1 MLPKLA
7 ETTAI
12 DLRYRTFYRLGG
24 VASITI
30 AVSIAFAVAAYFIWP
45 YKGNTTS
52 IESIFTL
59 LQTDRLGGLISLDI
73 SMLLI
78 APINILMFLTIY
90 TALRQVDEPI
100 ALIALVLALTAV
112 GLVIACRPLIEL
124 SILSDHYAAATDP
137 AEKLR
142 YLAAGEVLLS
152 SLDGTAW
159 MMQTVFFML
168 AGLVNCL
175 LMLRTTFFSKSTAWL
190 GIVIS
195 AIGLGFFLP
204 TVGLLFLFL
213 NTFGSVPWCF
223 LLARDLFR
231 LTKGNPAQ

>member
-1 MLPKLA
+1 
-7 ETTAI
+7 
-12 DLRYRTFYRLGG
+12 
-24 VASITI
+24 
-30 AVSIAFAVAAYFIWP
+30 
-45 YKGNTTS
+45 
-52 IESIFTL
+52 
-59 LQTDRLGGLISLDI
+59 
-73 SMLLI
+73 
-78 APINILMFLTIY
+78 
-90 TALRQVDEPI
+90 
-100 ALIALVLALTAV
+100 
-112 GLVIACRPLIEL
+112 
-124 SILSDHYAAATDP
+124 
-137 AEKLR
+137 
-142 YLAAGEVLLS
+142 
-152 SLDGTAW
+152 
-159 MMQTVFFML
+159 ML